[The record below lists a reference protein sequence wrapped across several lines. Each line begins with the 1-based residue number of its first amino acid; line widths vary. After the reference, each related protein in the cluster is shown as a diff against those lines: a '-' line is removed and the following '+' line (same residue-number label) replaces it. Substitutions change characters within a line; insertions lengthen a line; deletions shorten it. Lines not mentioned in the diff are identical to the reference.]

1 MNQIAKQMEID
12 KVINILYRII
22 IDTIVNQI
30 IKRGGGHSGAL
41 CIVFVTHSLDYLYHA
56 KHSRTSILGVLKKQY
71 TCMYPTGFVL
81 RNSMKDFFSNKLD

>member
-41 CIVFVTHSLDYLYHA
+41 CVVFVTHSLDYLYHA
-56 KHSRTSILGVLKKQY
+56 KHSRTSILDRKSV
-71 TCMYPTGFVL
+71 V
-81 RNSMKDFFSNKLD
+81 

>member
-30 IKRGGGHSGAL
+30 IKRGGHSGAL
-41 CIVFVTHSLDYLYHA
+41 CVVFETHSLDYLYHA

-81 RNSMKDFFSNKLD
+81 RNSMKDFFQIN

>member
-41 CIVFVTHSLDYLYHA
+41 CVVFVTHSLDYLYHA
-56 KHSRTSILGVLKKQY
+56 
-71 TCMYPTGFVL
+71 
-81 RNSMKDFFSNKLD
+81 